1 MAAKRTSGSA
11 SLGDA
16 SLDDASLDDMERSM
30 SLEYLLVV
38 FPGPRGVLADG
49 DPVGVTNHT
58 LMLPANEYTIKLDGA
73 ATLPPSQDVVLAGTS
88 VVRPRVVTFAP
99 A

>member
-11 SLGDA
+11 SP
-16 SLDDASLDDMERSM
+16 DDMERSM

-38 FPGPRGVLADG
+38 FPGKRAVLADD

-58 LMLPANEYTIKLDGA
+58 LMLPADEYTIKLDGA
-73 ATLPPSQDVVLAGTS
+73 PTSPPSQDVILAGTS
-88 VVRPRVVTFAP
+88 VVRPKVVTFAP